1 MERDEAFLAAL
12 AEYPHHSA
20 LEIEVEGL
28 EFDEFGNAHARG
40 VQQFQHGPVPEAELA
55 GGVRRVEE
63 PGDFLL
69 REHVR
74 QEGREFRR
82 INERGGIG
90 GKGAP
95 VHAPGEKAAQGGYP
109 PRKRTRRVAPL
120 TQPGDEQRDVL
131 VVKAGERRPQFVQ
144 KIAERIQVLPV
155 GRDGIA
161 RQSPFGYESVKP
173 AGSQPRRKTAGRVGG
188 PSHFRRCGWRLGSRG
203 CVHVGRIHQTMRNRK
218 PVTSFGAVE

>member
-20 LEIEVEGL
+20 LEVEVERL
-28 EFDEFGNAHARG
+28 EFDEFGNAHARS
-40 VQQFQHGPVPEAELA
+40 VQHLQHGPVPKAEFA

-69 REHVR
+69 REHIR

-82 INERGGIG
+82 IDERGGIG
-90 GKGAP
+90 GESTP
-95 VHAPGEKAAQGGYP
+95 IHAPGEKAAQGRYP
-109 PRKRTRRVAPL
+109 PRERARRVAPL
-120 TQPGDEQRDVL
+120 AQPGDEQRDVL
-131 VVKAGERRPQFVQ
+131 VVKSGERRSQFVQ
-144 KIAERIQVLPV
+144 KIAEGIQILSV

-161 RQSPFGYESVKP
+161 RQPPFGYESVKP
-173 AGSQPRRKTAGRVGG
+173 AGSQPRRKNAGSVGG
-188 PSHFRRCGWRLGSRG
+188 PSGVRRCGWRLGSRG

-218 PVTSFGAVE
+218 PVTSLGAME